1 MIKYREEGD
10 EIVFDRDFPKVIIL
24 YHGIIADE
32 DGLPLLNDKE
42 VRALAAYVVYSD
54 TYKQALMRK
63 DGNLVQLAQVAKAD
77 WMKACTAA
85 RIPDMF
91 TQNDMDAIR
100 QNIGI
105 RYGL

>member
-54 TYKQALMRK
+54 T
-63 DGNLVQLAQVAKAD
+63 
-77 WMKACTAA
+77 
-85 RIPDMF
+85 
-91 TQNDMDAIR
+91 
-100 QNIGI
+100 
-105 RYGL
+105 